1 MHHALEDVILCCTV
15 WKHLVKGEAHVLHAT
30 RIAGPHSD
38 CFALHLK
45 RRAGRVD
52 TLAQIHGRRRAKAQQ
67 HTASLSLTLWC
78 NALLSPV
85 GPDRIRLRCHRH
97 NFQKVTL
104 PLRELFGFRFPSK
117 TNKQHSVLPL
127 FTPPGCWRV
136 DQERKL

>member
-97 NFQKVTL
+97 NFQKA
-104 PLRELFGFRFPSK
+104 LFLS
-117 TNKQHSVLPL
+117 TNFS
-127 FTPPGCWRV
+127 G
-136 DQERKL
+136 